1 MHISYFLKHG
11 DMSGSLTVAK
21 GCAPYYHSSTKLN
34 ANLHVVS
41 LVTARVSSDVCFKF
55 KQKHKTM
62 F

>member
-55 KQKHKTM
+55 
-62 F
+62 